1 MTKKNILR
9 VLTLVLALVMLFAVV
24 ACDKGGETE
33 ATGENTTAAATTTK
47 AATTAKKTTVK
58 KTTVATTPAAT
69 TTVAKVSLSTVS
81 KFDGDNDGTNETYT
95 FYNYLPEQFAAADAV
110 VIKGGDHLATDICVS
125 PLEQT
130 YGETKLTHYY
140 LNNNEQKDE
149 NGNVIPDA
157 NKILSWKVNIPA
169 DGVYEFCFNMRM
181 KDDKQRGNIIQIDDG
196 DKFAMDF
203 QFSTADVAKIK
214 DQYENTYMT
223 GFSAELTKGEHLIKM
238 TINTE
243 CPKTFHFRNIYLI
256 KSAAQPA
263 N

>member
-1 MTKKNILR
+1 M
-9 VLTLVLALVMLFAVV
+9 
-24 ACDKGGETE
+24 
-33 ATGENTTAAATTTK
+33 
-47 AATTAKKTTVK
+47 
-58 KTTVATTPAAT
+58 
-69 TTVAKVSLSTVS
+69 
-81 KFDGDNDGTNETYT
+81 
-95 FYNYLPEQFAAADAV
+95 
-110 VIKGGDHLATDICVS
+110 
-125 PLEQT
+125 EQT

-238 TINTE
+238 TINTK